1 MSRNCVLVAQLCQIL
16 CDSMI
21 DQEAFLSME
30 FSRQE
35 YWSGLS
41 FPTPGALPNLGLN
54 PLLLHRQVDSLT
66 EPPGRDQ
73 NSGSTRELSAIPNNH
88 LRGIYDVNQREHPT
102 GLPLVSHD

>member
-1 MSRNCVLVAQLCQIL
+1 
-16 CDSMI
+16 
-21 DQEAFLSME
+21 ME
-30 FSRQE
+30 FSRRE
-35 YWSGLS
+35 HWSGLS

-88 LRGIYDVNQREHPT
+88 LRGIYDMNQREHPT
-102 GLPLVSHD
+102 GLPLVSRD